1 MIDIKDKTYLQEL
14 SILSSSKTLFLLK
27 GKIAST
33 YVTRVLNNQYSIDV
47 ELNPN
52 NFIDYTIGN
61 NFNKETKN
69 NIRTVDYFESWARS
83 NFDKDVVTF
92 IRNPIERYLSGF
104 IEDYVGG
111 RLYQGTSLF
120 TDYWLRNNNQLKF
133 DSILIERFI
142 DTLSAIQQNS
152 ENEAEKN
159 IKLTEF
165 IPIWEE
171 LIYFFLKEFLKSKF
185 KLRDMHRSSWITFV
199 YMLKTIKN
207 HSLHIYDINH
217 VEMGEIMSNHCDNS
231 ELKIKELEHRYN
243 DSNYFS
249 NITHKIYENSNYIR
263 KTLDDILYDEIILYK
278 ELIKQ
283 K

>member
-111 RLYQGTSLF
+111 RLYHGSPLF
-120 TDYWLRNNNQLKF
+120 TDYWLRNNSQLKF

-142 DTLSAIQQNS
+142 DTLSAIQENSQNHD
-152 ENEAEKN
+152 EAN

-171 LIYFFLKEFLKSKF
+171 LISFFLKEFFKSKL
-185 KLRDMHRSSWITFV
+185 KLRHAHRSSWITFV

-207 HSLHIYDINH
+207 HNLHIYDIKN
-217 VEMGEIMSNHCDNS
+217 VKMREIMSNHCDNS
-231 ELKIKELEHRYN
+231 ELKIKELEHRHN
-243 DSNYFS
+243 SSSYFS
-249 NITHKIYENSNYIR
+249 DITYKIYENSNYIR